1 MKLFNALGLNLYILI
16 AQLVNFA
23 ILVFVL
29 YKFAYN
35 PILDFLKDRREK
47 IEKGVLNAKKADEKM
62 EEVKIKEEEILKEAK
77 KKGREIAELA
87 KQEGEK
93 KRKKI
98 IENTKEEIGQ
108 IINQEKEKMRAE
120 KGETLKQAKK
130 EIAEL
135 VTLSLEKVLD
145 IKMDSEEDKKI
156 IQKTIKSL
164 K

>member
-1 MKLFNALGLNLYILI
+1 MKLFNALGLDLYILT

-35 PILDFLKDRREK
+35 PILDFLKERKEK
-47 IEKGVLNAKKADEKM
+47 IEKGVLDARRADEKM
-62 EEVKIKEEEILKEAK
+62 EEVKVKEEEILRQAK
-77 KKGREIAELA
+77 KESRKLVEIAKE
-87 KQEGEK
+87 EGEE

-120 KGETLKQAKK
+120 KADTLKQAKK

-135 VTLSLEKVLD
+135 VILSLEKVLD
-145 IKMDSEEDKKI
+145 SKMDSEEDKKI
-156 IQKTIKSL
+156 IQKTIKGL